1 MNESTSH
8 TSQTSRRN
16 APAAIPYADAVRV
29 WTRVGAQSFGGPAG
43 QIAVMHRILVDEKK
57 WVSEHRFLHALNYC
71 MLLPGPEAQQLATY
85 LGWLL
90 HGYKGGLTAGLIFI
104 LPGFLSIL
112 ALSWMYVAL
121 GDLPLVVALF
131 YGLKAAVLAVVLDA
145 LLRIGGKVLK
155 NPIKI
160 ALAVSAFVALFYFQA
175 PFPLVVFGAALI
187 GLLGGRFAPGVFSPA
202 GGPAGPGG
210 DEGDSRAIDDILE
223 RDPPAHTRASAG
235 RAIRVFLTW
244 GTIWAAPIVIL
255 TRLFGSA
262 HVWTV
267 ESVFFSKTALVT
279 FGGAYAVLAYIAQEA
294 VAQFGWLEPGE
305 MLDGLG
311 MAETTPGPLIM
322 VVQFVGFLGA
332 FRHAEG
338 ASPMVSGT
346 VGAIVTTWAT
356 FAPCF
361 LWIFLGGPYI
371 EKLRTNRGIS
381 AGLAAVTAAVVG
393 VIANLAV
400 WFAVH
405 VLFSEVVEAAGIFGA
420 RVLVPEWSTLQWVP
434 LVLAAGSFFA
444 IRKWK
449 LPMAVVFGAS
459 VVLGAL
465 YSLAF

>member
-1 MNESTSH
+1 
-8 TSQTSRRN
+8 
-16 APAAIPYADAVRV
+16 
-29 WTRVGAQSFGGPAG
+29 
-43 QIAVMHRILVDEKK
+43 
-57 WVSEHRFLHALNYC
+57 

-112 ALSWMYVAL
+112 ALSYVYVTL

-145 LLRIGGKVLK
+145 LLRIGRKVLK
-155 NPIKI
+155 HPFKIMLAAAAFI
-160 ALAVSAFVALFYFQA
+160 ALFFFQA

-187 GLLGGRFAPGVFSPA
+187 GLVGGRLAPAVFLPA
-202 GGPAGPGG
+202 GTPGDPG
-210 DEGDSRAIDDILE
+210 EVDADEDARAIDDILE

-244 GTIWAAPIVIL
+244 GTIWAAPIVL
-255 TRLFGSA
+255 LAALFGSD

-267 ESVFFSKTALVT
+267 EGIFFSKTAVVT

-332 FRHAEG
+332 FRHAVG
-338 ASPMVSGT
+338 TSPIVSGT

-371 EKLRTNRGIS
+371 ELLRTNRGIS

-405 VLFSEVVEAAGIFGA
+405 VLFESVHETAGIFGA

-434 LVLAAGSFFA
+434 LVLAAGSFLA

-449 LPMAVVFGAS
+449 LSTAIVFGAS
-459 VVLGAL
+459 VALGAL
-465 YSLAF
+465 YSLAV

>member
-1 MNESTSH
+1 MSESTK
-8 TSQTSRRN
+8 SRSRL
-16 APAAIPYADAVRV
+16 APIPYTDAVKV

-104 LPGFLSIL
+104 FPGFLSIL
-112 ALSWMYVAL
+112 ALSYLYVTL
-121 GDLPLVVALF
+121 GDVPLVVALF
-131 YGLKAAVLAVVLDA
+131 YGLKAAVLAVVFDA
-145 LLRIGGKVLK
+145 LLRIGRKVLK
-155 NPIKI
+155 HPFKVALALAAFI
-160 ALAVSAFVALFYFQA
+160 ALFFFQA

-187 GLLGGRFAPGVFSPA
+187 GLLGGRLAPGVFLPA
-202 GGPAGPGG
+202 GASQDTAD
-210 DEGDSRAIDDILE
+210 DEDVRAIDDILD
-223 RDPPAHTRASAG
+223 RAPPAHTRASAG

-244 GTIWAAPIVIL
+244 GTIWAAPIML
-255 TRLFGSA
+255 LAALFGSE

-267 ESVFFSKTALVT
+267 EGIFFSKTALVT

-332 FRHAEG
+332 FRHAAG
-338 ASPMVSGT
+338 TDPIVSGT

-371 EKLRTNRGIS
+371 EMLRTNRGIS

-405 VLFSEVVEAAGIFGA
+405 VLFENVHETAGVFGA
-420 RVLVPEWSTLQWVP
+420 RVLVPDWSTLQWVP
-434 LVLAAGSFFA
+434 LVLAVGSFFA

-449 LPMAVVFGAS
+449 LSTALVFGAS
-459 VVLGAL
+459 VALGAL
-465 YSLAF
+465 YSLAV

>member
-1 MNESTSH
+1 MTGNNAPSA
-8 TSQTSRRN
+8 RRN
-16 APAAIPYADAVRV
+16 APAAIPYADAVKV

-121 GDLPLVVALF
+121 GDVPLVVALF

-155 NPIKI
+155 NPVKI
-160 ALAVSAFVALFYFQA
+160 ALALSAFVALFFFDA

-187 GLLGGRFAPGVFSPA
+187 GLAGGRFTPGVFSPA
-202 GGPAGPGG
+202 GAQPDPD
-210 DEGDSRAIDDILE
+210 DEADEDSRTIDDILE

-235 RAIRVFLTW
+235 RAVRVFLTW
-244 GTIWAAPIVIL
+244 GTIWAAPVVLL
-255 TRLFGSA
+255 TALYGGD

-332 FRHAEG
+332 FRHADG

-346 VGAIVTTWAT
+346 IGAIVTTWAT

-405 VLFSEVVEAAGIFGA
+405 VLFGEVREMSGIFGA
-420 RVLVPEWSTLQWVP
+420 RLLFPEWSTVQWVP
-434 LVLAAGSFFA
+434 LVLAAGSFAA

-459 VVLGAL
+459 VALGAL
-465 YSLAF
+465 YRLSV